1 MTDITQGSRDLSNTE
16 TGTGTGTPRWLS
28 WIVLGATGLFYA
40 YAVWNA
46 IAHVVSLA
54 GLGLN
59 GVGWFTLIFAVLL
72 PILVFVAAAALGRRR
87 NAGELAL
94 IMLAGLGVV
103 AVFWLNVIAYTAL
116 NLESLLN

>member
-1 MTDITQGSRDLSNTE
+1 MTDLTQNSAEN
-16 TGTGTGTPRWLS
+16 TGTGTPRWLS
-28 WIVLGATGLFYA
+28 WVVLGATGLFYA

-46 IAHVVSLA
+46 IAHLISLA

-59 GVGWFTLIFAVLL
+59 AVGWFTLIFAVLL
-72 PILVFVAAAALGRRR
+72 PILVFAAGAALGRRR

-94 IMLAGLGVV
+94 ILLAGLGVV

-116 NLESLLN
+116 NLESLLS